1 MIGGHLFS
9 IHGFS
14 NPEGPWENMMNDEM
28 MEHVDVPDE
37 YDPELDPA
45 MIEVAF
51 QKFENEQSM
60 VGGLLAGGAAA
71 LVGAGVWALVTVLTG
86 YQIGFMAIGI
96 GFLVGLA
103 VQFAGK
109 GINKIFGVM
118 GAALALFGCLLGNYF
133 TVVHFVGEAEGL
145 GFFDTLNR
153 ISPAAIPELMAITFS
168 PMDLVFYGIAVYEGF
183 KLSFRKIT
191 HEEIQA
197 AITGVPI
204 GT

>member
-1 MIGGHLFS
+1 MD
-9 IHGFS
+9 
-14 NPEGPWENMMNDEM
+14 DEM
-28 MEHVDVPDE
+28 LEHVEVPE
-37 YDPELDPA
+37 ENDPELDPA

-51 QKFENEQSM
+51 QKFEAEQSL
-60 VGGLLAGGAAA
+60 VGGLLAGGVAA
-71 LVGAGVWALVTVLTG
+71 LAGAGIWTLVTVLTG
-86 YQIGFMAIGI
+86 YQIGFMAIGV

-118 GAALALFGCLLGNYF
+118 GAALALIGCLLGNYF

-145 GFFDTLNR
+145 GFFETLGR

-183 KLSFRKIT
+183 KLSFRKVT

-197 AITGVPI
+197 AVTGVPK
-204 GT
+204 GV